1 MVKKNLFKKFGV
13 GEVQSGLF
21 REGFVQG
28 LEVAESFYEKDQ
40 RIFVS
45 GEDAIK
51 KANEII
57 YGLQKEKNRVEKEL
71 IESNKIIKDMEENAE
86 EFAKDCEE
94 RIKKKY
100 GIKSK

>member
-1 MVKKNLFKKFGV
+1 MENKNILKKFGV
-13 GEVQSGLF
+13 GTVQSGLF
-21 REGFVQG
+21 REGFIDG
-28 LEVAESFYEKDQ
+28 LEVAENFYEKDQ

-51 KANEII
+51 EANQMI
-57 YGLQKEKNRVEKEL
+57 YALQKEKNRLEKEL
-71 IESNKIIKDMEENAE
+71 IEANKIIKDMEENAE

-100 GIKSK
+100 GVKE